1 MLAESAADQLVS
13 VLQVLP
19 GTTVILVAGEVVKS
33 GETFAAQIAD
43 ELGHSLVGLKVPLV
57 ALDVHLH
64 IAFRAFLPR
73 PAELSLW

>member
-33 GETFAAQIAD
+33 GEIFVAQIAD
-43 ELGHSLVGLKVPLV
+43 ELGHSLVGLKVPLI
-57 ALDVHLH
+57 AFEVHLH
-64 IAFRAFLPR
+64 IAFRA
-73 PAELSLW
+73 SLRQPV